1 MAFLRYENA
10 DRALRGY
17 QILVRTA
24 QLVLSN
30 EGFQGALPVSMTTVA
45 VADLP
50 RADVVAPA
58 PAAPIRPKAL
68 TTRFLDFWLLG
79 GASMLVWL
87 VMMSLQGFRASW
99 AIDQHFKNLTYTAAS
114 LSLLINYP
122 HFLISYKL
130 AYRRGRGFVLS
141 HWYQLVAVPSAL
153 LAIFAVAFAFYDMP
167 VARLPLMAGATRTV
181 GDWVGAAN
189 VLSGPRLGDL
199 LFTAVFNLM
208 LLTVGWH
215 YTKQVFGCMMVYSY
229 FDGYKLT
236 QAQRDLTKRA
246 LLTIWVMNFVYTNIG
261 GAENLFSQ
269 FRYYSFNLPD
279 IAGPLSQV
287 LVLGGLGL
295 VVYKVFYANYR
306 DHGAV
311 PSINML
317 VPFVALYVW
326 WMPQTRQYEFYFLL
340 TPMFHSLQYLAFVY
354 KMEDTRLRGER
365 HRELKATAL
374 VSGIVLAGW
383 LAFEFVPNTLDNVLG
398 TFTAWHM
405 FFFFTAAM
413 LFINVHHYF
422 IDNVLWR
429 FKDPEVRAYLLS

>member
-1 MAFLRYENA
+1 
-10 DRALRGY
+10 
-17 QILVRTA
+17 
-24 QLVLSN
+24 
-30 EGFQGALPVSMTTVA
+30 VSITTVA
-45 VADLP
+45 VADAPPHIAADLQVGPTIAEP
-50 RADVVAPA
+50 RQ
-58 PAAPIRPKAL
+58 ITRPNAL

-79 GASMLVWL
+79 GASLLVWL

-99 AIDQHFKNLTYTAAS
+99 AVDQHFKNLTYTAAS

-122 HFLISYKL
+122 HFLVSYKL
-130 AYRRGRGFVLS
+130 AYRRGRPFVLS
-141 HWYQLVAVPSAL
+141 HWYQLIAVPLAL
-153 LAIFAVAFAFYDMP
+153 LAIFIVAFAAYNVP
-167 VARLPLMAGATRTV
+167 VGQVPLVSPLAQAVGGWAGA
-181 GDWVGAAN
+181 GS

-199 LFTAVFNLM
+199 LFTGVFNLM

-215 YTKQVFGCMMVYSY
+215 YTKQVFGCMMVYAY

-261 GAENLFSQ
+261 GAQNVFSQ
-269 FRYYSFNLPD
+269 FKYYSFDLPN
-279 IAGPLSQV
+279 ILGPLSQL

-295 VVYKVFYANYR
+295 VVWKVFYANYR
-306 DHGAV
+306 ERRSEHSAV
-311 PSINML
+311 PSVNML
-317 VPFVALYVW
+317 VPFAALYVW

-354 KMEDTRLRGER
+354 KIEDTRLRSEP
-365 HRELKATAL
+365 HRELKATLL
-374 VSGIVLAGW
+374 VSGLVLAGW
-383 LAFEFVPNTLDNVLG
+383 LAFELVPNTLDTTLG
-398 TFTAWHM
+398 TFAAWNM

-429 FKDPEVRAYLLS
+429 FKDPQIRAYLLS